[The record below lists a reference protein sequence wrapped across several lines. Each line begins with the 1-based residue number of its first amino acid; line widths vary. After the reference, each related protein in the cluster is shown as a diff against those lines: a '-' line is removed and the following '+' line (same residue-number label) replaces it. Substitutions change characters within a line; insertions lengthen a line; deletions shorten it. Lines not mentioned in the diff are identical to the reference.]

1 MIGLP
6 EGITAC
12 LFDLDG
18 VLTSTAAQHLRAWT
32 RTFDAFL
39 RERAGQTGTA
49 FEPFREQDYVA
60 YVDGRPRLDG
70 VRAFLAS
77 RNIDVPEGAPGD
89 SLADGTVH
97 GIGNHKNELV
107 LRIIT
112 EEGVDPYPGSVRYL
126 EAAEKS
132 GFAIAVVTS
141 SANARSVLDA
151 AGLSRF
157 ATALVDGNVISA
169 DHLAGKPAPDSFLA
183 GAERLGVAPRHA
195 AVFEDALAGVEA
207 GRAGRFGF
215 VVGVDRAHQAGALR
229 EHGADIVVTDL
240 AELLEVPA

>member
-39 RERAGQTGTA
+39 RERAQRTGST

-70 VRAFLAS
+70 VRGFLAS
-77 RNIDVPEGAPGD
+77 RDIDVPEGAPGD

-107 LRIIT
+107 LRLIT
-112 EEGVDPYPGSVRYL
+112 EEGVTPYPGSVRYL
-126 EAAEKS
+126 EAAAEA
-132 GFAIAVVTS
+132 GVAIAVVTS
-141 SANARSVLDA
+141 SANARGVLDA
-151 AGLSRF
+151 ADLSRF
-157 ATALVDGNVISA
+157 ATALVDGNVISEQ
-169 DHLAGKPAPDSFLA
+169 HLTGKPAPDSFLA
-183 GAERLGVAPRHA
+183 GAARLGVPPERA

-215 VVGVDRAHQAGALR
+215 VVGVDRAHQARALR
-229 EHGADIVVTDL
+229 EHGADVVVTDL
-240 AELLEVPA
+240 AELLEVQA